1 MKGTRF
7 HSIDKSLQNC
17 PPKLA
22 GLSVERP
29 AHYMQGALPFF
40 SCVTR
45 DRKSSKI
52 RWCLFLYLK
61 ISAIFAPTSN
71 KKHVDKSF
79 FELRKKTQLFLWKD
93 QGFFESNICNSQKVE
108 KDEKWK
114 MSNQTAKVRIGH
126 QWYVMFNQPQCPWNF
141 SRNSLPEQPL
151 EEYKSRCFNF
161 QPTFMVLGLTRDLGS
176 TKITIFES
184 PIWHNM
190 QAPCPRFWSMIGWA
204 PTWIRG

>member
-1 MKGTRF
+1 MPIGWIIWYLITTYEGNQV
-7 HSIDKSLQNC
+7 SLHWQIPPKL

-29 AHYMQGALPFF
+29 AHHMQGALPFF

-79 FELRKKTQLFLWKD
+79 FELRKKIQLFLWKD
-93 QGFFESNICNSQKVE
+93 RGFFESNICNSQKVE

-126 QWYVMFNQPQCPWNF
+126 QWYVMFNQPQCPWNS
-141 SRNSLPEQPL
+141 SRNSSLSYL
-151 EEYKSRCFNF
+151 
-161 QPTFMVLGLTRDLGS
+161 
-176 TKITIFES
+176 
-184 PIWHNM
+184 
-190 QAPCPRFWSMIGWA
+190 
-204 PTWIRG
+204 